1 MTKRIFALLLCAA
14 TLLGCFT
21 FIGCSGKKDDEDKG
35 QFITTYLT
43 DNIYDL
49 DPANAYNNE
58 AVSKIVGLLFDT
70 LFKMDE
76 NGKVK
81 KSLVDD
87 YVIKENE
94 EKGEYIMQLYIN
106 EDAKWSDGTRV
117 SANDIVFAWQRL
129 LRPENN
135 YEAAALLYDI
145 KNARAAKEGDASI
158 DDVRIFPAEHQML
171 EIYFEG
177 KIDYDQFLVNLTSL
191 ALAPL
196 RDEIVSK
203 GDDWAKKAGTI
214 VCSGPF
220 KLGRINMTN
229 GHPDDETAHFYDSS
243 AVIESETVA
252 DTLPADSAAVTETAA
267 DTVAD
272 TAETAETLL
281 ESETAAPPATGYSPA
296 QYVTDFLIERNTYY
310 YRDIDKDKLDKEVTP
325 YKICVDCTLTDEQLT
340 TMYEQGL
347 IMYIGDI
354 PLSLRE
360 SGTIADDAVVAEKS
374 MSTNSIYLNEKALI
388 DNGTDTPVALFA
400 NDAVRRALSM
410 AIDRDAIA
418 EAVVYAEAANGLI
431 PTGLFEAGSRKTTF
445 RDACNAA
452 YPTLATNLDG
462 AKALLNE
469 ANLGDLA
476 AYKFSLTVAAYDDVH
491 CFIAEKIVEAWQALG
506 FTGASVKKLGAI
518 ANNDEDK
525 NTEETP
531 KDICDD
537 LYAEEFRAGKFEA
550 ILFDYV
556 AYSADPYSM
565 LAPFAKAFSGR
576 GMDMSNPEL
585 YELTPHV
592 TGYDNEEYNA
602 LMETIFAEKTIS
614 KRADLYRQAEAKL
627 MEDMPIIPVI
637 FNLDASVTGKSLKK
651 LSVNYNGVANFR
663 KCKVK
668 NYDEYLDAG
677 FEYLTENFMPS
688 AEYGESYKQAILAA
702 DPYAVLNFADISEAV
717 VQFGTPSPS
726 QETAKAIRDKY
737 KDLKGDEKNAA
748 VQADMQAT
756 RDALYAANKTHP
768 MWNLKIIAAR
778 ECSYMSWELFR
789 DANTVYG
796 HFFTKEKERLAE
808 SESIA
813 ESIREAE
820 SLAAQG

>member
-14 TLLGCFT
+14 TMLGCLT
-21 FIGCSGKKDDEDKG
+21 FIGCSSNEDEEDKG
-35 QFITTYLT
+35 QLITTYLT

-70 LFKMDE
+70 LFKLDK

-94 EKGEYIMQLYIN
+94 DKGEYIMQLYLN

-158 DDVRIFPAEHQML
+158 DDVRIFPAEQSML

-177 KIDYDQFLVNLTSL
+177 KIDYDQFLLNLTSL

-203 GDDWAKKAGTI
+203 GEDWAKKAGTM

-220 KLGRINMTN
+220 KLGRVNMTN
-229 GHPDDETAHFYDSS
+229 GHPDDETAQYYDSS
-243 AVIESETVA
+243 YVSEAATVPATTPVTEPSAPVAPEEGATESETTVE
-252 DTLPADSAAVTETAA
+252 SATET
-267 DTVAD
+267 
-272 TAETAETLL
+272 
-281 ESETAAPPATGYSPA
+281 ESETAAAPATGYSPE
-296 QYVTDFLIERNTYY
+296 QSITDFLIERNTYY
-310 YRDIDKDKLDKEVTP
+310 YRDYEKDKLDKSVTP

-340 TMYEQGL
+340 AMYDQGVV
-347 IMYIGDI
+347 MYIGDI
-354 PLSLRE
+354 PLSLRKE
-360 SGTIADDAVVAEKS
+360 GSIAKAAVVAEKS

-388 DNGTDTPVALFA
+388 SNGTDTPVALFA
-400 NDAVRRALSM
+400 NDAVRQALSM
-410 AIDRDAIA
+410 VINRDAIA
-418 EAVVYAEAANGLI
+418 EAVVYAEAATGLI
-431 PTGLFEAGSRKTTF
+431 PTALFEAGSRKTTF
-445 RDACNAA
+445 RDACTATYSTLTTDLTAA
-452 YPTLATNLDG
+452 QNLLAQAD
-462 AKALLNE
+462 
-469 ANLGDLA
+469 LGDLG
-476 AYKFSLTVAAYDDVH
+476 AYKFCLTVAAYDDVH
-491 CFIAEKIVEAWQALG
+491 CYIAEEIVKAWQALG

-518 ANNDEDK
+518 ANNDYSKYTD
-525 NTEETP
+525 ETP

-537 LYAEEFRAGKFEA
+537 LYAEELRAGNFEA

-556 AYSADPYSM
+556 AYSVDPYSM

-576 GMDMSNPEL
+576 GMDMSNL
-585 YELTPHV
+585 DHYELTPHV
-592 TGYDNEEYNA
+592 TGYDDEDYNK

-614 KRADLYRQAEAKL
+614 KRADLYRQAEAML
-627 MEDMPIIPVI
+627 MEDMPIIPVL
-637 FNLDASVTGKSLKK
+637 FNLDASVKNSDLKK
-651 LSVNYNGVANFR
+651 VSVSYDGIANFR
-663 KCKVK
+663 KSSVK

-677 FEYLTENFMPS
+677 FKYLTDNFMPTEEAGNTFKS
-688 AEYGESYKQAILAA
+688 TLLSVDPHAVFESYQTVIVQYAPTLSA
-702 DPYAVLNFADISEAV
+702 DTTKEINSDTSMSRDER
-717 VQFGTPSPS
+717 
-726 QETAKAIRDKY
+726 KAEIERRRGVIV
-737 KDLKGDEKNAA
+737 DL
-748 VQADMQAT
+748 
-756 RDALYAANKTHP
+756 YKTHP
-768 MWNLKIIAAR
+768 MWNLKLISAR

-796 HFFTKEKERLAE
+796 HFFIEEKERIAE

-813 ESIREAE
+813 ESIAAAE
-820 SLAAQG
+820 SAAAAG